1 MANVE
6 RLDAAASASAIPR
19 LAEILVACVDTGASV
34 SFLPPMA
41 MQTAVN
47 FYRAVASDVAGG
59 RKILLAGWIDGVL
72 SGTVTL
78 SFATQENQPHRAD
91 VQKLLVH
98 SGARRTGLGRALMQR
113 VEQEAIGAGRSLP
126 TLDTSVG
133 EAGEAL
139 YRSLGWTA
147 AGIIPGHSLNADRVP
162 WPTVIFWK
170 HFEI

>member
-78 SFATQENQPHRAD
+78 SFATQENQPHRAWPRPD
-91 VQKLLVH
+91 TTRRAGGNRRRPLAAD
-98 SGARRTGLGRALMQR
+98 ARHQR
-113 VEQEAIGAGRSLP
+113 G
-126 TLDTSVG
+126 
-133 EAGEAL
+133 
-139 YRSLGWTA
+139 
-147 AGIIPGHSLNADRVP
+147 
-162 WPTVIFWK
+162 
-170 HFEI
+170 